1 MLPVNELYSIE
12 ELRLKAKERL
22 PQAIFDFFDGG
33 AEDEITLNANRQAF
47 KDQFIVPQALNDV
60 SNVDTATNILDH
72 FFSFPCAV
80 APTGAV
86 GFGWRGGDLAIAK
99 AAATHQIPYTLSTT
113 ATASIENIARNV
125 PGRLW
130 FQAYVLRDHD
140 FFFKLLQRAY
150 HCDYEALMITID
162 LPVGGKRERDL
173 RNHFSVPFKF
183 TSLNLRDFASKPRW
197 AIPML
202 LGGVPKFE
210 NLVGMRNTN
219 SYGENSASSVGKY
232 YDPSFDWEAL
242 AKVREYWS
250 RKLIIKGVQSPIDAK
265 RLVDLGVDAIV
276 VSNHGGRQLDGAQ
289 ATLRAL
295 PAILKIVDGKIPVF
309 VDGGIRRGSDIFKA
323 LAMGAQGTLVGR
335 ATLYGALAAGNEGA
349 NRALEILIDEFT
361 RTMQLTGMRTIAEIH
376 HYGTYLLAN
385 NK

>member
-1 MLPVNELYSIE
+1 MLSVNELYSIE
-12 ELRLKAKERL
+12 ELRLRAKARL
-22 PQAIFDFFDGG
+22 PKAIFDFFDGG

-47 KDQFIVPQALNDV
+47 KDQFIVPQGLNDV
-60 SNVDTATNILDH
+60 SHVDTSTMILDH
-72 FFSFPCAV
+72 FFSFPCAI

-86 GFGWRGGDLAIAK
+86 GFGWRNGDLAIAR
-99 AAATHQIPYTLSTT
+99 AASDHHIPYTLSTT
-113 ATASIENIARNV
+113 ATASIEKIARFV

-130 FQAYVLRDHD
+130 FQAYVLKDQD

-150 HCDYEALMITID
+150 HCDYEAIMITID

-183 TSLNLRDFASKPRW
+183 TSRNLSDFATRPRW

-202 LGGVPKFE
+202 LGGIPKFE
-210 NLVGMRNTN
+210 NLVGMRNTYHQDAN
-219 SYGENSASSVGKY
+219 QTSSVGKY
-232 YDPSFDWEAL
+232 YDPSFDWDAL
-242 AKVREYWS
+242 KRVRDYWT
-250 RKLIIKGVQSPIDAK
+250 RKLIVKGVQSPIDAQ
-265 RLVDLGVDAIV
+265 RLVELGVDAIV

-323 LAMGAQGTLVGR
+323 LAMGAQGTLIGR
-335 ATLYGALAAGNEGA
+335 ATLYGALAGGNEGA
-349 NRALEILIDEFT
+349 NRALDILQDEFK
-361 RTMQLTGMRTIAEIH
+361 RTMQLSGMRTIGEIH

-385 NK
+385 K

>member
-1 MLPVNELYSIE
+1 MLSVNELYSIE
-12 ELRLKAKERL
+12 ELRLRAKARL
-22 PQAIFDFFDGG
+22 PKAIFDFFDGG

-47 KDQFIVPQALNDV
+47 KDQFIVPQGLNDV
-60 SNVDTATNILDH
+60 SHVDTSTMILDH
-72 FFSFPCAV
+72 FFSFPCAI

-86 GFGWRGGDLAIAK
+86 GFGWRNCDLAIAR
-99 AAATHQIPYTLSTT
+99 AASDHHIPYTLSTT
-113 ATASIENIARNV
+113 ATASIEKIARFV

-130 FQAYVLRDHD
+130 FQAYVLKDQD

-150 HCDYEALMITID
+150 HCDYEAIMITID

-183 TSLNLRDFASKPRW
+183 TSRNLSDFATRPRW

-202 LGGVPKFE
+202 LGGIPKFE
-210 NLVGMRNTN
+210 NLVGMRNTYHQDAN
-219 SYGENSASSVGKY
+219 QTSSVGKY
-232 YDPSFDWEAL
+232 YDPSFDWDAL
-242 AKVREYWS
+242 KRVRDYWT
-250 RKLIIKGVQSPIDAK
+250 RKLIVKGVQSPIDAQ
-265 RLVDLGVDAIV
+265 RLVELGVDAIV

-323 LAMGAQGTLVGR
+323 LAMGAQGTLIGR
-335 ATLYGALAAGNEGA
+335 ATLYGALAGGNEGA
-349 NRALEILIDEFT
+349 NRALDILQDEFK
-361 RTMQLTGMRTIAEIH
+361 RTMQLSGMRTIGEIH

-385 NK
+385 K